1 MAENRPRF
9 VYDHLV
15 KERYPTF
22 VDALKDID
30 DALCMIFLFAIL
42 RCQTFKSHTSV
53 VSVTCLKLAREW
65 QNYVFYAHCLSKVF
79 VSIKGIYYQAR
90 VQDQPITWLVPH
102 KFSHPIPGDVDYRM
116 MVTFLTFYQTAI
128 KFVNFK
134 LYHDAGLH
142 YPPKLDLIKD
152 AAENGL
158 QLFLFQT
165 IDENKKEEKEKE
177 DERKRKKEE
186 DSDYSSSEE
195 NEIIKIKQQKKT
207 RIKKDQQNHQQQ
219 LRIYK
224 TM

>member
-1 MAENRPRF
+1 
-9 VYDHLV
+9 
-15 KERYPTF
+15 
-22 VDALKDID
+22 
-30 DALCMIFLFAIL
+30 
-42 RCQTFKSHTSV
+42 
-53 VSVTCLKLAREW
+53 
-65 QNYVFYAHCLSKVF
+65 
-79 VSIKGIYYQAR
+79 
-90 VQDQPITWLVPH
+90 
-102 KFSHPIPGDVDYRM
+102 M

-165 IDENKKEEKEKE
+165 IDKIKKKKKKKKMKEKE
-177 DERKRKKEE
+177 KKEE